1 MIGHSSPTAAHP
13 IAMRTANA
21 LKAAFPKAV
30 LVYGGVYPSYTAKTI
45 LAENECVDVIV
56 HGEGEATVLD
66 LVAKLGEDPKALDS
80 VSGITW
86 RRDSTIVSNPRRAP
100 IADLD
105 AFRPGWELV
114 DWSHYTLFGF
124 GRAAGM
130 QFSRGC
136 TLTCTYCG
144 QWSFW
149 SKWRHRSP
157 EFFADQLEILAK
169 QYDVRIVWLA
179 DENFGADRETTR
191 KALECIASRNL
202 GLSLNLNMTAADVV
216 RDADLLPL
224 YKKAGVD
231 NIIMG
236 VESLDDE
243 TVDRVRKNNPFAI
256 SLEAARL
263 LRQNG
268 IVGLMNIIY
277 GLEKD
282 TFATL
287 WQTFKRILVLD
298 PDILNAVYITPH
310 HWTREGRDTSSE
322 QVIQKDQHYWTYRNQ
337 VVATSGLS
345 PWMLFMAVKATEAFF
360 HIRPKA
366 LWRMVAGSDA
376 RYRKILRTYLWVGS
390 KVWFA
395 EIFEFFFA
403 TQFVRVGSLKK
414 IPGFPL
420 KSKALEAKLTAEAHF

>member
-1 MIGHSSPTAAHP
+1 M
-13 IAMRTANA
+13 
-21 LKAAFPKAV
+21 
-30 LVYGGVYPSYTAKTI
+30 
-45 LAENECVDVIV
+45 IV

-66 LVAKLGEDPKALDS
+66 LVATLEKNLMALNAVD
-80 VSGITW
+80 GITW
-86 RRDSTIVSNPRRAP
+86 RQDSNVVANPRRSP
-100 IADLD
+100 IANLD
-105 AFRPGWELV
+105 AYRPGWELV
-114 DWSHYTLFGF
+114 DWSHYKLFGF

-149 SKWRHRSP
+149 KKWRHRSP
-157 EFFADQLEILAK
+157 EFLADQLEILAK
-169 QYDVRIVWLA
+169 QYGVRIVWLA
-179 DENFGADRETTR
+179 DENFAADREVTR

-224 YKKAGVD
+224 YKRAGVD

-236 VESLDDE
+236 VESLEDE

-256 SLEAARL
+256 SCEAARL
-263 LRQNG
+263 LRQHG

-277 GLEKD
+277 GLEQD
-282 TFATL
+282 TLKTL
-287 WQTFKRILVLD
+287 RRTFRRILALD

-310 HWTREGRDTSSE
+310 HWTKDGRDTRSE
-322 QVIQKDQHYWTYRNQ
+322 QIIQTDQHYWTYRNQ

-345 PWMLFMAVKATEAFF
+345 PWMLFLAVKATEALF
-360 HIRPKA
+360 HLRPRA
-366 LWRMVAGSDA
+366 WWRMVAGPDA
-376 RYRKILRTYLWVGS
+376 RYRKVLRSYLWIGM

-395 EIFEFFFA
+395 EVYEFLVD
-403 TQFVRVGSLKK
+403 VRYTRAGSLAK
-414 IPGFPL
+414 IPGFPSRS
-420 KSKALEAKLTAEAHF
+420 SKAEVKQTLKPLVSTEEPLLEEGYGIHPAHMDWKVDA